1 MKHEVF
7 ISRLLLAYLEEHLSH
22 SVLTIALCNKIVALC
37 QDRSSSLSIK
47 KIVPKNASYYCC
59 TVEAMPIEKRVEFI
73 GIDEVQIAGD
83 YERGY
88 IFK

>member
-47 KIVPKNASYYCC
+47 KIVPKNVTHGQHLSQSLRILSAC
-59 TVEAMPIEKRVEFI
+59 
-73 GIDEVQIAGD
+73 
-83 YERGY
+83 
-88 IFK
+88 FKLYV

>member
-22 SVLTIALCNKIVALC
+22 SVLTVALCNKIVALC

-47 KIVPKNASYYCC
+47 KIVPKNV
-59 TVEAMPIEKRVEFI
+59 TH
-73 GIDEVQIAGD
+73 VQHLSQSLRILSAC
-83 YERGY
+83 
-88 IFK
+88 FKLYV

>member
-22 SVLTIALCNKIVALC
+22 SVLTVALCNKIVALC

-47 KIVPKNASYYCC
+47 KIVPKSV
-59 TVEAMPIEKRVEFI
+59 TH
-73 GIDEVQIAGD
+73 VQHLSQSLRILSAC
-83 YERGY
+83 
-88 IFK
+88 FKLYV

>member
-22 SVLTIALCNKIVALC
+22 SVLTVALCNKIVALC

-47 KIVPKNASYYCC
+47 KIVPKNVTHGQHLSQSLRILSAC
-59 TVEAMPIEKRVEFI
+59 
-73 GIDEVQIAGD
+73 
-83 YERGY
+83 
-88 IFK
+88 FKLYV

>member
-47 KIVPKNASYYCC
+47 KIVPKNVTHGQHLSMCKGRKKNYISYL
-59 TVEAMPIEKRVEFI
+59 
-73 GIDEVQIAGD
+73 
-83 YERGY
+83 
-88 IFK
+88 

>member
-22 SVLTIALCNKIVALC
+22 SVLTVALCNKIVALC

-47 KIVPKNASYYCC
+47 KKIVPKNVTQGQHLSQSFRTLLAC
-59 TVEAMPIEKRVEFI
+59 
-73 GIDEVQIAGD
+73 
-83 YERGY
+83 
-88 IFK
+88 FKLYV